1 LNPRRNSLANLK
13 VKIVLR
19 LPASAGRGWIAA
31 NGKTDPQGTYNLRF
45 YSGSKMKHERVK
57 GNFHDAELAALR
69 LERKLNAYSQSFV
82 VPEEKAIDKP
92 HRISEV
98 IETYC
103 KHLAVTEEV
112 VA

>member
-1 LNPRRNSLANLK
+1 MANLK

-31 NGKTDPQGTYNLRF
+31 NGKTARKATYNLRF

-69 LERKLNAYSQSFV
+69 LERKLNAHLQGFV